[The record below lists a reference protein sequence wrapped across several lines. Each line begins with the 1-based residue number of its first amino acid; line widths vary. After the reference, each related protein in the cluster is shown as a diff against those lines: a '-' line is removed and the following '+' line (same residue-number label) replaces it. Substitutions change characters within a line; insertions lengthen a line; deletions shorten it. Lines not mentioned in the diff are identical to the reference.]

1 MFHSAFGNSLKKFCF
16 GKIVQ
21 RKRDWSKYFTMSHE
35 IQLCWALICFKRRS
49 IALCWKYF
57 KIPSAFG
64 SNSLTK
70 FCFNKIVQGKGWL
83 LKILHHESRH
93 STMSRFNKFQVR
105 IYSALCKLFHSV
117 FGNSPKKFRAIRVQ
131 IKQLG
136 TSSINLNAT
145 SWSTSINEWIVKII
159 EGLLG
164 KMLLMIHFG
173 AVTYKSCHHQLL
185 AGYSMLRKFKYL
197 QRIIKLIEHI

>member
-1 MFHSAFGNSLKKFCF
+1 MLGFDMFQTKIHSALLKVFHSAFGNSLK
-16 GKIVQ
+16 
-21 RKRDWSKYFTMSHE
+21 
-35 IQLCWALICFKRRS
+35 
-49 IALCWKYF
+49 
-57 KIPSAFG
+57 
-64 SNSLTK
+64 K

-136 TSSINLNAT
+136 TSSINLKAS
-145 SWSTSINEWIVKII
+145 SWSTSINEWIVKRI

-185 AGYSMLRKFKYL
+185 EGYSMLRKFKYL
-197 QRIIKLIEHI
+197 QRIIKLIWAILTPTKRPNQLLYFGVCTSVDMNFTGMRSRLLSFHKLLP

>member
-1 MFHSAFGNSLKKFCF
+1 MLDFKKFQTKIHSALLKVFHSAFGNSLK
-16 GKIVQ
+16 
-21 RKRDWSKYFTMSHE
+21 
-35 IQLCWALICFKRRS
+35 
-49 IALCWKYF
+49 
-57 KIPSAFG
+57 
-64 SNSLTK
+64 K

-117 FGNSPKKFRAIRVQ
+117 FGNSPKKFCAIWIQ

-136 TSSINLNAT
+136 TSSINLKAS
-145 SWSTSINEWIVKII
+145 SWSTSINEWIVKRI

-173 AVTYKSCHHQLL
+173 AVICKSCHHPLL
-185 AGYSMLRKFKYL
+185 KGYSMLRKFKYL
-197 QRIIKLIEHI
+197 QRIIKLIWAILTPTKRPNQLLYFGVCTSVDMNFIGMHSRLLSFHKLLP

>member
-1 MFHSAFGNSLKKFCF
+1 MLGFDMFQTKIHSALLKVFHSAFGNSLK
-16 GKIVQ
+16 
-21 RKRDWSKYFTMSHE
+21 
-35 IQLCWALICFKRRS
+35 
-49 IALCWKYF
+49 
-57 KIPSAFG
+57 
-64 SNSLTK
+64 K

-131 IKQLG
+131 TKQLG
-136 TSSINLNAT
+136 TSSINLKAS
-145 SWSTSINEWIVKII
+145 SWSTSINEWIVKRI

-197 QRIIKLIEHI
+197 QRVIKSIWAILTLTKQPVPNQLLYFGVCTSVDMNFIGMQSRLVSFHKLLP

>member
-1 MFHSAFGNSLKKFCF
+1 MLGFDMFQTKIHSALLKVFHSAFGNSLK
-16 GKIVQ
+16 
-21 RKRDWSKYFTMSHE
+21 
-35 IQLCWALICFKRRS
+35 
-49 IALCWKYF
+49 
-57 KIPSAFG
+57 
-64 SNSLTK
+64 K

-136 TSSINLNAT
+136 TSSINLKAS
-145 SWSTSINEWIVKII
+145 SWSTSINEWIVKRI

-185 AGYSMLRKFKYL
+185 AGFHVAQIQVSPANNKINLSNFNSDKKTQSAALFWRMYKCKDEFHWNAVNVTVFP
-197 QRIIKLIEHI
+197 QTP

>member
-1 MFHSAFGNSLKKFCF
+1 MLGFYMFQTKIHSALLKVFHSAFGNSLK
-16 GKIVQ
+16 
-21 RKRDWSKYFTMSHE
+21 
-35 IQLCWALICFKRRS
+35 
-49 IALCWKYF
+49 
-57 KIPSAFG
+57 
-64 SNSLTK
+64 K

-136 TSSINLNAT
+136 TSSINLKAS
-145 SWSTSINEWIVKII
+145 SWSTSINEWIVKRI

-173 AVTYKSCHHQLL
+173 AVSYKSCHHQLL

-197 QRIIKLIEHI
+197 QRIIKSIWAILTPTKRPNQLLYFGVCTSVDMNFTGMRSRLLSFHKLLP

>member
-1 MFHSAFGNSLKKFCF
+1 MLGFDMFQTKIHSALLKVFHSAFGNSLK
-16 GKIVQ
+16 
-21 RKRDWSKYFTMSHE
+21 
-35 IQLCWALICFKRRS
+35 
-49 IALCWKYF
+49 
-57 KIPSAFG
+57 
-64 SNSLTK
+64 K

-136 TSSINLNAT
+136 TSSINLKAS
-145 SWSTSINEWIVKII
+145 SWSTSINEWIVKRI

-173 AVTYKSCHHQLL
+173 AVSYKSCHHQLL

-197 QRIIKLIEHI
+197 QRIIKSIWAILTPTKRPNQLLYFGVCTSVDMNFTGMRSRLLSFHKLLP

>member
-1 MFHSAFGNSLKKFCF
+1 MLGFDMFQTKIHSALLKVFHSAFGNSLK
-16 GKIVQ
+16 
-21 RKRDWSKYFTMSHE
+21 
-35 IQLCWALICFKRRS
+35 
-49 IALCWKYF
+49 
-57 KIPSAFG
+57 
-64 SNSLTK
+64 K

-136 TSSINLNAT
+136 TSSINLKAS
-145 SWSTSINEWIVKII
+145 SWSTSINEWIVKRI

-185 AGYSMLRKFKYL
+185 AGYSTLRKFKYL
-197 QRIIKLIEHI
+197 QRIIKLIWAILTPTKRPNQLLYFGVCTSVDMNFTGMRSRLLSFHKLLP

>member
-1 MFHSAFGNSLKKFCF
+1 MLSFDMFQTKIHSALLKVFHSAFGNSLK
-16 GKIVQ
+16 
-21 RKRDWSKYFTMSHE
+21 
-35 IQLCWALICFKRRS
+35 
-49 IALCWKYF
+49 
-57 KIPSAFG
+57 
-64 SNSLTK
+64 K

-136 TSSINLNAT
+136 TSSINLKAS
-145 SWSTSINEWIVKII
+145 SWSTSINEWIIKRI

-173 AVTYKSCHHQLL
+173 AVSYKSCHHQLL

-197 QRIIKLIEHI
+197 QRIIKSIWAILSPTKRPNQLLYFGICTSVDMNFTGMRSRLLSFHKLLP

>member
-1 MFHSAFGNSLKKFCF
+1 MLGFDMFQTKIHSTLLKVFHSAFGNSLK
-16 GKIVQ
+16 
-21 RKRDWSKYFTMSHE
+21 
-35 IQLCWALICFKRRS
+35 
-49 IALCWKYF
+49 
-57 KIPSAFG
+57 
-64 SNSLTK
+64 K

-136 TSSINLNAT
+136 TSSINLKAS
-145 SWSTSINEWIVKII
+145 SWSTSINESIVKRI

-185 AGYSMLRKFKYL
+185 AGYSKLRKFKYL
-197 QRIIKLIEHI
+197 QRIIKLIWAILTPTKRPNQLLYFGVCTSVDMNFTGMRSRLLSFHKLLP

>member
-1 MFHSAFGNSLKKFCF
+1 MLGFYMFQTKIHSALLKVFHSAFGNSLK
-16 GKIVQ
+16 
-21 RKRDWSKYFTMSHE
+21 
-35 IQLCWALICFKRRS
+35 
-49 IALCWKYF
+49 
-57 KIPSAFG
+57 
-64 SNSLTK
+64 K

-117 FGNSPKKFRAIRVQ
+117 FGNSPKKFRARQVQ

-136 TSSINLNAT
+136 TSSINLKES
-145 SWSTSINEWIVKII
+145 SWSTSINEWIVKRI
-159 EGLLG
+159 EGLFG

-173 AVTYKSCHHQLL
+173 AVSYYKSCHHQLL
-185 AGYSMLRKFKYL
+185 HVHKFKYL
-197 QRIIKLIEHI
+197 QQIVKSIWAILTPTKRPNQLLYFDVCTSVDMNFSGMRSRLLSFHKLLP

>member
-1 MFHSAFGNSLKKFCF
+1 MLGFDMFQTKIHSALLKVFHSAFGNSLK
-16 GKIVQ
+16 
-21 RKRDWSKYFTMSHE
+21 
-35 IQLCWALICFKRRS
+35 
-49 IALCWKYF
+49 
-57 KIPSAFG
+57 
-64 SNSLTK
+64 K

-136 TSSINLNAT
+136 TSSINLKAS
-145 SWSTSINEWIVKII
+145 SWSTSINEWIAKRI

-197 QRIIKLIEHI
+197 QRIIKSIWAILTPTKRPNQLLYFGVCTSVDMNFTGMRSRLLSFHKLLP

>member
-1 MFHSAFGNSLKKFCF
+1 MLGFHMFQTKINTALLKVFHSTFGNSLKKFCF
-16 GKIVQ
+16 
-21 RKRDWSKYFTMSHE
+21 
-35 IQLCWALICFKRRS
+35 
-49 IALCWKYF
+49 
-57 KIPSAFG
+57 
-64 SNSLTK
+64 
-70 FCFNKIVQGKGWL
+70 NKIVQGMGWL

-136 TSSINLNAT
+136 TSSINLKAS
-145 SWSTSINEWIVKII
+145 SWSTSINEWIVKRI

-173 AVTYKSCHHQLL
+173 AVSYKSCHHQLL

-197 QRIIKLIEHI
+197 QRIIKSIWAILTPTKRPNQLLYFGVCTSVDMNFTGMRSRLLSFHKLLP

>member
-1 MFHSAFGNSLKKFCF
+1 MLGFGMFQTKIHRALLKVFHSAFGNSLKKFCF
-16 GKIVQ
+16 
-21 RKRDWSKYFTMSHE
+21 S
-35 IQLCWALICFKRRS
+35 
-49 IALCWKYF
+49 
-57 KIPSAFG
+57 
-64 SNSLTK
+64 
-70 FCFNKIVQGKGWL
+70 KIVQGKGWL

-105 IYSALCKLFHSV
+105 IYSALCKLFPSV

-136 TSSINLNAT
+136 TSSINLKAS
-145 SWSTSINEWIVKII
+145 SWSTSINEWIVKRINI

-164 KMLLMIHFG
+164 KILFMIHFG

-197 QRIIKLIEHI
+197 HRIIKLIWAI

>member
-1 MFHSAFGNSLKKFCF
+1 MLGFYMFQTKIHSALLKVFHSAFGNSLK
-16 GKIVQ
+16 
-21 RKRDWSKYFTMSHE
+21 
-35 IQLCWALICFKRRS
+35 
-49 IALCWKYF
+49 
-57 KIPSAFG
+57 
-64 SNSLTK
+64 K

-136 TSSINLNAT
+136 TSSINLKAS
-145 SWSTSINEWIVKII
+145 SWSTSINEWIVKRI
-159 EGLLG
+159 EGLLR

-173 AVTYKSCHHQLL
+173 AVSYKSCHQQLL
-185 AGYSMLRKFKYL
+185 VGYSMLCKFKYL
-197 QRIIKLIEHI
+197 QRITKSIWAILFPTKRPNQLLFFCVCTSVDMNFTGMRSGLLCFHILLP

>member
-1 MFHSAFGNSLKKFCF
+1 MLVFDMFQTKIHRALLKVFHSAFGNSLK
-16 GKIVQ
+16 
-21 RKRDWSKYFTMSHE
+21 
-35 IQLCWALICFKRRS
+35 
-49 IALCWKYF
+49 
-57 KIPSAFG
+57 
-64 SNSLTK
+64 K

-136 TSSINLNAT
+136 TSSINLKAS
-145 SWSTSINEWIVKII
+145 SWSTSINEWIVKRI

-164 KMLLMIHFG
+164 KILLMIHFV

-185 AGYSMLRKFKYL
+185 ARYSMLRKFK
-197 QRIIKLIEHI
+197 HISSE

>member
-1 MFHSAFGNSLKKFCF
+1 MLCFNMFQVKIHSALLKVFRSAFGNSPK
-16 GKIVQ
+16 
-21 RKRDWSKYFTMSHE
+21 
-35 IQLCWALICFKRRS
+35 
-49 IALCWKYF
+49 
-57 KIPSAFG
+57 
-64 SNSLTK
+64 K

-136 TSSINLNAT
+136 TSSVNLKAS
-145 SWSTSINEWIVKII
+145 SWSTSINKWIVKRI

-173 AVTYKSCHHQLL
+173 AVSYKSCHHQLL

-197 QRIIKLIEHI
+197 QRIIKSIWAILTPTKRPNQLLYFGVCTSVDMNFIGMRSRLLSFHKILH

>member
-1 MFHSAFGNSLKKFCF
+1 MLGFDMFQTKIHSALLKVFHSAFGNSLK
-16 GKIVQ
+16 
-21 RKRDWSKYFTMSHE
+21 
-35 IQLCWALICFKRRS
+35 
-49 IALCWKYF
+49 
-57 KIPSAFG
+57 
-64 SNSLTK
+64 K

-136 TSSINLNAT
+136 TSSINLKAS
-145 SWSTSINEWIVKII
+145 SWSTSINEWIVKRI

-173 AVTYKSCHHQLL
+173 AVSYKSCHHQLL

-197 QRIIKLIEHI
+197 QRIIKPIWAILTPTKRPNQLLYFGVCTSVDMNFTGMRSRLLSFHKLLP

>member
-1 MFHSAFGNSLKKFCF
+1 MLGFDMFQTKIHSALLKVFHSAFGNSLK
-16 GKIVQ
+16 
-21 RKRDWSKYFTMSHE
+21 
-35 IQLCWALICFKRRS
+35 
-49 IALCWKYF
+49 
-57 KIPSAFG
+57 
-64 SNSLTK
+64 K

-136 TSSINLNAT
+136 TSSINLKAS
-145 SWSTSINEWIVKII
+145 SWSTSINEWIVKRI

-173 AVTYKSCHHQLL
+173 AVSYKSCHHQLL

-197 QRIIKLIEHI
+197 QRITKSICAVLTPTKRPNQLLYFGVCTSVDMNFTGMRSRLLSFHKLLP

>member
-1 MFHSAFGNSLKKFCF
+1 MLGFDMFQTKIHSALLKVFHSAFGNSLK
-16 GKIVQ
+16 
-21 RKRDWSKYFTMSHE
+21 
-35 IQLCWALICFKRRS
+35 
-49 IALCWKYF
+49 
-57 KIPSAFG
+57 
-64 SNSLTK
+64 K

-131 IKQLG
+131 TKQLG
-136 TSSINLNAT
+136 TSSINLKAS
-145 SWSTSINEWIVKII
+145 SWSTSINEWIVKRI

-164 KMLLMIHFG
+164 KMLLMIHSG
-173 AVTYKSCHHQLL
+173 AVSYKSCHHQLL

-197 QRIIKLIEHI
+197 QRIIKSIWAILTPTKRPNQLLYFSVCTSVDMNFTGMRSRLLSFHKLLP

>member
-1 MFHSAFGNSLKKFCF
+1 MLGFDMFQTKIHSALLKVFHSAFGNSLK
-16 GKIVQ
+16 
-21 RKRDWSKYFTMSHE
+21 
-35 IQLCWALICFKRRS
+35 
-49 IALCWKYF
+49 
-57 KIPSAFG
+57 
-64 SNSLTK
+64 K

-136 TSSINLNAT
+136 TSSINLKAS
-145 SWSTSINEWIVKII
+145 SWSTSINEWIVKRI

-173 AVTYKSCHHQLL
+173 AVSYKSCHHQLL

-197 QRIIKLIEHI
+197 QRIIKLIWAILTPTKRPNQLLYFGVCTSVDMNFTGMRSRLLSFHKLLP

>member
-1 MFHSAFGNSLKKFCF
+1 MLGFDMFQTKIHSALLKVFHSAFGNSLK
-16 GKIVQ
+16 
-21 RKRDWSKYFTMSHE
+21 
-35 IQLCWALICFKRRS
+35 
-49 IALCWKYF
+49 
-57 KIPSAFG
+57 
-64 SNSLTK
+64 K

-83 LKILHHESRH
+83 LKILHHKSRH
-93 STMSRFNKFQVR
+93 STISRFNKFEVS

-136 TSSINLNAT
+136 TSSINLKAS
-145 SWSTSINEWIVKII
+145 SWSTSINEWIVKRI

-173 AVTYKSCHHQLL
+173 AVSYKSCHHQLL

-197 QRIIKLIEHI
+197 QRIIKSIWAIFTPTKRRNQLLDFGVCTSVDMNFTGMRLRLLSFHKLLL

>member
-1 MFHSAFGNSLKKFCF
+1 MLGFDMFQTKIHSALLKVFHSAFGNSLK
-16 GKIVQ
+16 
-21 RKRDWSKYFTMSHE
+21 
-35 IQLCWALICFKRRS
+35 
-49 IALCWKYF
+49 
-57 KIPSAFG
+57 
-64 SNSLTK
+64 K

-136 TSSINLNAT
+136 TSSINLKAS
-145 SWSTSINEWIVKII
+145 SWSTSINEWIVKRI

-173 AVTYKSCHHQLL
+173 AVSYKSCHHQLL

-197 QRIIKLIEHI
+197 QRITKSIWAILTPTKRPNQLLYFGVCTSVDMNFTGMRSRLLSFHKLLP

>member
-1 MFHSAFGNSLKKFCF
+1 MLGFDMFQTKIHSALLKVFHSAFGNSLK
-16 GKIVQ
+16 
-21 RKRDWSKYFTMSHE
+21 
-35 IQLCWALICFKRRS
+35 
-49 IALCWKYF
+49 
-57 KIPSAFG
+57 
-64 SNSLTK
+64 K

-136 TSSINLNAT
+136 TSSINLKAS

-173 AVTYKSCHHQLL
+173 AVSYKSCHHQLL

-197 QRIIKLIEHI
+197 QRIIKSIWAILTPTKRPNQLLYFGVCTSVDMNFTGMRSRLLSFHKLLP